1 VKFSMTDKT
10 KYNKNRRINSIQ
22 EKIIQFVNERPG
34 IRYRELLR
42 ITGVSNGVLSY
53 HLNLLDNSGKVR
65 VHKVNIRT
73 TRYFSHDVSIA
84 ESNLVGLLRQNTT
97 RKIIIYILESGPC
110 GFNDIVNCTK
120 KVPSTVSWH
129 LSRLKDA
136 NIIKVRRQNE
146 LNYYEIKIDKFTLH
160 KLLNKYKISFIT
172 EQIVNDYVDMIN
184 EF

>member
-1 VKFSMTDKT
+1 MTN
-10 KYNKNRRINSIQ
+10 KY
-22 EKIIQFVNERPG
+22 EKEVNTIRERIIQFVNDFPG

-65 VHKVNIRT
+65 VHRVNNRV
-73 TRYFSHDVSIA
+73 TRYFSHDVSLA
-84 ESNLVGLLRQNTT
+84 ESNSVGLLRQTTT

-110 GFNDIVNCTK
+110 GFNGIVKYTK

-136 NIIKVRRQNE
+136 NIIKVHRQNE
-146 LNYYEIKIDKFTLH
+146 LNYYDIKIDKFTLQ
-160 KLLNKYKISFIT
+160 KLLNKYESSFIT
-172 EQIVNDYVDMIN
+172 EQIVDEYTNLIN

>member
-1 VKFSMTDKT
+1 MTDKT
-10 KYNKNRRINSIQ
+10 RYKNKRINSIQ
-22 EKIIQFVNERPG
+22 EKIIQFVNETPG

-53 HLNLLDNSGKVR
+53 HLKLLDNSGKVR
-65 VHKVNIRT
+65 VHRVNNRT

-84 ESNLVGLLRQNTT
+84 ESNVIGLLRQTTT
-97 RKIIIYILESGPC
+97 RKIIMYLLESGSC
-110 GFNDIVNCTK
+110 GFNDIVKYTK

-146 LNYYEIKIDKFTLH
+146 LNYYEIKIDKFTLQN
-160 KLLNKYKISFIT
+160 LLNKYESRFTKKI
-172 EQIVNDYVDMIN
+172 VDDYVDMIN

>member
-1 VKFSMTDKT
+1 MSN
-10 KYNKNRRINSIQ
+10 KY
-22 EKIIQFVNERPG
+22 EKEVNTIRERIIQFVNDFPG

-65 VHKVNIRT
+65 VHRVNNRV
-73 TRYFSHDVSIA
+73 TRYFSHDVSIV
-84 ESNLVGLLRQNTT
+84 ESYVIGILRQNTT

-110 GFNDIVNCTK
+110 GFNDIVKYTK
-120 KVPSTVSWH
+120 KVHSTISWH

-136 NIIKVRRQNE
+136 NIIKVRKQNE
-146 LNYYEIKIDKFTLH
+146 LYYYEIKIDKLTLQN
-160 KLLNKYKISFIT
+160 LLNKYKSSFT
-172 EQIVNDYVDMIN
+172 EHIVDDYTNMIN

>member
-1 VKFSMTDKT
+1 MTN
-10 KYNKNRRINSIQ
+10 KY
-22 EKIIQFVNERPG
+22 EKEVNTIRERIIQFVNETPG

-65 VHKVNIRT
+65 VHRVNNRT

-84 ESNLVGLLRQNTT
+84 ESNVIGLLRQTTT
-97 RKIIIYILESGPC
+97 RKIIMYLLESGSC
-110 GFNDIVNCTK
+110 GFNDIVKYTK

-146 LNYYEIKIDKFTLH
+146 LNYYEIKIDKFTLQN
-160 KLLNKYKISFIT
+160 LLNKYESSFIT
-172 EQIVNDYVDMIN
+172 EQIVDDYVDMIN

>member
-1 VKFSMTDKT
+1 MAKKIFE
-10 KYNKNRRINSIQ
+10 NRMNSIQ
-22 EKIIQFVNERPG
+22 EKIIQFVNDFPG

-65 VHKVNIRT
+65 IHRVNNRV
-73 TRYFSHDVSIA
+73 TRYFSHDVSTV
-84 ESNLVGLLRQNTT
+84 ESNVIGLLRQNTT
-97 RKIIIYILESGPC
+97 RKIIVFIMEYGPC
-110 GFNDIVNCTK
+110 EFHDIVNYTK

-136 NIIKVRRQNE
+136 NIIHVGRQNE
-146 LNYYEIKIDKFTLH
+146 LNYYEIKINKLTLQN
-160 KLLNKYKISFIT
+160 LLNKYKSSFT
-172 EQIVNDYVDMIN
+172 DQIVEGYTDMIN

>member
-1 VKFSMTDKT
+1 MTN
-10 KYNKNRRINSIQ
+10 KY
-22 EKIIQFVNERPG
+22 EKEVNTIRERIIQFVNDFPG

-53 HLNLLDNSGKVR
+53 HLNLLDNSGKVQ
-65 VHKVNIRT
+65 VHKVNNRT

-97 RKIIIYILESGPC
+97 RKIIIYILESEPC
-110 GFNDIVNCTK
+110 GFNDIVKYTK

-146 LNYYEIKIDKFTLH
+146 LNYYEIKIDKFTLQN
-160 KLLNKYKISFIT
+160 LLNKYESSFIT
-172 EQIVNDYVDMIN
+172 EQIVDDYTNLIN

>member
-1 VKFSMTDKT
+1 MTN
-10 KYNKNRRINSIQ
+10 KY
-22 EKIIQFVNERPG
+22 EKEVNTIRERIIQFVNETPG

-53 HLNLLDNSGKVR
+53 HLKLLDNSGKVR
-65 VHKVNIRT
+65 VHRVNNRT

-84 ESNLVGLLRQNTT
+84 ESNLVALLRQTTT
-97 RKIIIYILESGPC
+97 RKIIMYLLESGSC
-110 GFNDIVNCTK
+110 GFNDIVKYTK

-146 LNYYEIKIDKFTLH
+146 LNYYEIKIDKFTLQN
-160 KLLNKYKISFIT
+160 LLNKYESSFIT
-172 EQIVNDYVDMIN
+172 EQIVDDYTNLIN

>member
-1 VKFSMTDKT
+1 MTN
-10 KYNKNRRINSIQ
+10 KY
-22 EKIIQFVNERPG
+22 EKEVNTIRERIIQFVNETPG

-65 VHKVNIRT
+65 VHRVNNRV
-73 TRYFSHDVSIA
+73 TRYFSHDVSIV
-84 ESNLVGLLRQNTT
+84 ESNVIGLLRQNTT
-97 RKIIIYILESGPC
+97 RKIIIYILESGSC
-110 GFNDIVNCTK
+110 GFNDIVKYTK

-136 NIIKVRRQNE
+136 NIINVRRQNE
-146 LNYYEIKIDKFTLH
+146 LNYYEIKIDKFTLQ
-160 KLLNKYKISFIT
+160 KLVNKYKRSSFLT
-172 EQIVNDYVDMIN
+172 EQIVDDYVDMID